1 MRNGPSP
8 FATGPVCRLYSF
20 PDRQGIFLRHDTM
33 QTRRLTRHDALTLAD
48 RIREGITLRDIR
60 AVREAEERRGRRP
73 WERRVVA
80 R

>member
-1 MRNGPSP
+1 
-8 FATGPVCRLYSF
+8 
-20 PDRQGIFLRHDTM
+20 LRHDTM